1 MIKDDAQA
9 AEANRLY
16 WKQAASVGEIAN
28 QLGISRRAL
37 YEVLQP
43 RPAGVLCPRCGNEG
57 VFVNRSAHAAGMA
70 RCLNCQI
77 EIEAAAPAASE
88 DVTDPEPHV
97 IARTNGGPRYKFKVG
112 IGSAALV
119 GVVVGAVATLLLTH
133 RE

>member
-16 WKQAASVGEIAN
+16 WKQSASVGEIAN

-43 RPAGVLCPRCGNEG
+43 RPAGVMCPRCGNEG

-77 EIEAAAPAASE
+77 EIEAGAPAPSE
-88 DVTDPEPHV
+88 DVAQPQV
-97 IARTNGGPRYKFKVG
+97 VARTNGNPRSGFKVG
-112 IGSAALV
+112 IGSAALM
-119 GVVVGAVATLLLTH
+119 GVVVGAVATFLLTH